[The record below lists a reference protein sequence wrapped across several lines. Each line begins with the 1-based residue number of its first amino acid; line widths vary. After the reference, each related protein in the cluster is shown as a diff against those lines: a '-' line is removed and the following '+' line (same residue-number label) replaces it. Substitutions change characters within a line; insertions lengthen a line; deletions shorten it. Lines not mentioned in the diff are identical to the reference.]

1 VTGAG
6 FQIGSNLFGFGNY
19 SNADSF
25 AGFAGNL
32 TQTGFANTGTGT
44 YALLNNTSGNYDTA
58 NGYLALL
65 SNTTGSTNTAFG
77 DVAMANNVSGSGNTG
92 TGFGAL
98 EYNTTGNSNS
108 AFGYGAGPT
117 SSNTGLSNTTA
128 IGANAEVDTNN
139 SMVLGS
145 INGKNG
151 ATADTNV
158 GIGTTAPVARLHI
171 GPVNDTTIGL
181 RVEGPSKSGTGAFAG
196 SFGGFG
202 DFAVDAVGVPGGRF
216 VVKENGRVGIGTN
229 VPDATFSVNGSAD
242 KTGGGSWGT
251 FSDRRLKNLDGTF
264 SSGLS
269 EVLKIN
275 PIRYRYKEQNGMG
288 ISDHE
293 EHIGV
298 VAQEIQKVI
307 PEAVSE
313 NSKGYLLVNNDPIIW
328 AMLNAIKEQQRQIQ
342 AQGEQIKQQQK
353 QIRLA
358 RKRVEEQESATAV
371 LRQQLH
377 QQRAHN
383 AALESRLIHLEKN
396 QSAGATR
403 IALNQKSL
411 PLTQSRNER

>member
-1 VTGAG
+1 
-6 FQIGSNLFGFGNY
+6 
-19 SNADSF
+19 
-25 AGFAGNL
+25 
-32 TQTGFANTGTGT
+32 
-44 YALLNNTSGNYDTA
+44 
-58 NGYLALL
+58 
-65 SNTTGSTNTAFG
+65 
-77 DVAMANNVSGSGNTG
+77 
-92 TGFGAL
+92 
-98 EYNTTGNSNS
+98 
-108 AFGYGAGPT
+108 
-117 SSNTGLSNTTA
+117 
-128 IGANAEVDTNN
+128 
-139 SMVLGS
+139 
-145 INGKNG
+145 
-151 ATADTNV
+151 
-158 GIGTTAPVARLHI
+158 
-171 GPVNDTTIGL
+171 
-181 RVEGPSKSGTGAFAG
+181 
-196 SFGGFG
+196 
-202 DFAVDAVGVPGGRF
+202 
-216 VVKENGRVGIGTN
+216 
-229 VPDATFSVNGSAD
+229 
-242 KTGGGSWGT
+242 
-251 FSDRRLKNLDGTF
+251 LKNLDGTF

-353 QIRLA
+353 QIHLA